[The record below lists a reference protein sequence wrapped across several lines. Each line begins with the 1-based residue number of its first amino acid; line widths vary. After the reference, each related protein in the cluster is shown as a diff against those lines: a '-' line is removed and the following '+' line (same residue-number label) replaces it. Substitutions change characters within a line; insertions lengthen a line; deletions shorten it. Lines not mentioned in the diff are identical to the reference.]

1 MWEERMA
8 HNENGFPFSAS
19 PEEEE
24 ISSTSSLE
32 NLFTET
38 ISSTAAEELDY
49 KGPNFLPVLPVR
61 DVVIFNNMI
70 IPLFIGREKS
80 MRAVEAAMAGSRF
93 LLVVAQKDES
103 VEDPEPRDLHKTGT
117 IVSILRQLKV
127 PDARMKVLVQGI
139 VPAKVDEFNQTDG
152 YLSAVITPIQEQS
165 AKISASVEALM
176 RSVKEQSAAI
186 FSFRGLASPEVIAI
200 LESMENPGR
209 LADLVAAN
217 LRLKMEQAQSLLETE
232 NPVERLEKVHG
243 FLSHELE
250 VAQMQAKI
258 QGAAKEGMEKAQKEF
273 FLREQLKAI
282 HNELGNNEFD
292 SDEDLEQLKESLRK
306 AGLTKE
312 AQEEAA
318 KQLRRLASM
327 HNDSAEASIIR
338 SWLELVAELPWKKQ
352 SKDRLDIEN
361 AKKILDE
368 DHRGL
373 EKVKDRILEFLS
385 VRKFNP
391 NSKGSILCLVGPPGV
406 GKTSLGKSIAR
417 ALGRKFQRFSLGGM
431 RDEAEIRGHRRTY
444 IGALPGRIIQAL
456 KQAGTRNPV
465 IVLDE
470 IDKIGADFRG
480 DPSSAL
486 LEVLDPEQNSA
497 FSDHY
502 LNVPFDLSRIMFIC
516 TANHV
521 DTIPGPLKD
530 RMEIITL
537 PGYTTQEKL
546 DIAIQHLLGK
556 QLEDSGFKENEITFT
571 REALEKII
579 REYTREAGVRN
590 LEREI
595 GAICRKLARKKAEG
609 MKEPYTVTPKNL
621 QELLGAP
628 KFLEDEKD
636 NDFAPGMALGLA
648 WTPTGGVV
656 MNVEANALNGKGSLL
671 LTGQLGDVMKE
682 SAQAA
687 LSYIR
692 SRAKTLGV
700 DPGFASKKDIHV
712 HVPAGATPKD
722 GPSAGITLTTALIS
736 ALSGVKV
743 RDDLCMTG
751 EITLQGRVLPVGGIK
766 EKILAGVGRDLK
778 HVIIPYQNIKDLEE
792 IPVDLKEKI
801 EIHPVRHYDEVYPLV
816 FAEEERKAAGKKKHS
831 NPKRTLRPRNSAQ
844 HRARFH

>member
-8 HNENGFPFSAS
+8 NNDNDFPFIAS
-19 PEEEE
+19 PEEE
-24 ISSTSSLE
+24 INSTPTLE
-32 NLFTET
+32 NLF
-38 ISSTAAEELDY
+38 AEEISASRQGDLEYD
-49 KGPNFLPVLPVR
+49 GPDKLPILPVR
-61 DVVIFNNMI
+61 DIVIFNNMI

-80 MRAVEAAMAGSRF
+80 MRAVEAAMANSRY
-93 LLVVAQKDES
+93 LLVVAQKEES
-103 VEDPEPRDLHKTGT
+103 IEDPQAEDLYRTGT

-127 PDARMKVLVQGI
+127 PDARMKVLVQG
-139 VPAKVDEFNQTDG
+139 VAPARIEEFSQSDG
-152 YLSAVITPIQEQS
+152 YLSAIISPLKEKS
-165 AKISASVEALM
+165 APGGTQVEALM

-186 FSFRGLASPEVIAI
+186 FSFRGLASPEVLAI
-200 LESMENPGR
+200 LDSMDNPGR

-217 LRLKMEQAQSLLETE
+217 LRLKLEQAQNLLETE
-232 NPVERLEKVHG
+232 NPVERLQKVHSL
-243 FLSHELE
+243 LSHELE

-273 FLREQLKAI
+273 YLREQLKAI
-282 HNELGNNEFD
+282 HNELGNAEFD
-292 SDEDLEQLKESLRK
+292 TDEDLQQLKDSLRK
-306 AGLTKE
+306 AGLPKE

-327 HNDSAEASIIR
+327 HNDSAEATIIR
-338 SWLELVAELPWKKQ
+338 SWLELVAELPWKKS
-352 SKDRLDIEN
+352 SKDRLDIEH
-361 AKKILDE
+361 AQKILNE

-385 VRKFNP
+385 VRKLNP

-406 GKTSLGKSIAR
+406 GKTSLGKSVAR
-417 ALGRKFQRFSLGGM
+417 SLGRKFQRFSLGGM

-502 LNVPFDLSRIMFIC
+502 LNVPFDLSRVMFIC

-537 PGYTTQEKL
+537 PGYTNQEKL
-546 DIAIQHLLGK
+546 EIAIHHLVAK
-556 QLEDSGFKENEITFT
+556 QLGDAGFKENEITIT
-571 REALEKII
+571 RQALEKII
-579 REYTREAGVRN
+579 KEYTREAGVRN

-609 MKEPYTVTPKNL
+609 MAGPFTVSAENL

-648 WTPTGGVV
+648 WTPAGGVV
-656 MNVEANALNGKGSLL
+656 MNVEANAINGKGNLL

-736 ALSGVKV
+736 ALSGLRV

-751 EITLQGRVLPVGGIK
+751 EITLRGRVLPVGGIK

-801 EIHPVRHYDEVYPLV
+801 EIHPVRHYDEVFPLV
-816 FAEEERKAAGKKKHS
+816 FKEDEKKTPLKRKYSSLKKSHR
-831 NPKRTLRPRNSAQ
+831 PKPSVQ